1 MCRDWPTPLP
11 VDIDEGVTKSEHEE
25 GTTSTT
31 NGNWSIGY
39 IGRVTRVEA
48 YSEQDSNDL
57 RETVRATLD
66 SMSSSQSEDD
76 SDSNGMLEEQS
87 GDSHG
92 MSPLVGISLSD
103 DEKLLNATTIL
114 SDASQSSSNEMSEDD
129 QLKKEHEMEV
139 EGVKEQNN
147 LLRSLLHEA
156 REKSAQSQQP
166 MYVFTTCDDDA
177 SGSLS
182 DTQYAFSE
190 VEEVNSV
197 NATSTASAV
206 IKDAKLMELMKAAE
220 EENRSRL
227 SLPAT
232 WQQVHQ
238 AIQPSPVTTNP
249 QAPPS
254 HTDDEANET
263 SHILSVLDTAIESS
277 RITDQDSLSASPEL
291 APQHPLSFEPQAE
304 LSVLSTEQGDYLK
317 SVFVNAQDSVL
328 EESSDK
334 TEGSEEDKKEG
345 VVCVKENEWRMSDL
359 SDSVVISEEEES
371 GGSPEV
377 EEKESSLVEEKSE
390 KVETEVESEME
401 AKVKTEVEAKVESEE
416 KEPEVE
422 TKVEE
427 SEEVEKEGS
436 HTPLEESSQSEEE
449 EEESEGSHSAQE
461 SEETEREGSHT
472 SSEESVESEN
482 EGPHSPEET
491 EKESDVIELGD
502 SSSSDN
508 DARPQPDPEPIP
520 EPEPTAF
527 SQIPPVFY
535 NDDAFKPRYTM
546 EEINKSLHVLHDLPT
561 KRVTFTRD
569 ENEVASEQAIEAK
582 LKQGELWLGLL
593 WVVRV
598 DLGLAEKVAET
609 PLARSSVDSQRI
621 SFTKSKPLRRVG
633 TVHHAS
639 PLSSLLSQLEEV
651 NVCLRVNRK
660 RNCVPGIVVK
670 AKKEAKKEEKVGE
683 MACED
688 EEGVLSVPLRKRI
701 VEEKK
706 MEGNEKKLE
715 GNENKVEGS
724 EKQVAEKEG
733 KKEVKLE
740 GNKTPVKPL
749 SPKPKKSDTL
759 ICPVLSQPQRAEAV
773 SLKLPSTRL
782 VIESPQ
788 EPMTIKNET
797 LWERRIAKEE
807 KNVSGVKRNLR
818 RRFLIKLSADFE
830 KEEKEM
836 EAKKEV
842 KGVAKKKEASGAGFG
857 FGGKVEKEKEEKPA
871 FAFGASK
878 EEKKEEKEEKLAFS
892 FGGKPKEEEKKEE
905 KPAGPMFSFGAS
917 KEEEKEAKKPAFAF
931 GAKPQN
937 EEKKEEVKPSPF
949 AFGAKTQNEKEEKPA
964 FSFGASKEEKKEA
977 KSPFAFGAKP
987 QNEEKKEAKSPF
999 SFGAKPQNEEKK
1011 EAKSPFSFG
1020 AKPQNEEKK
1029 EEKKP
1034 AFAFSAQP
1042 KEEKETPSG
1051 PMFSFGA
1058 KPKEEEEKP
1067 AFAFGASDDTAKTPA
1082 IPAAVGEKKEGDS
1095 KPAGPMFSFG
1105 GKENGGKSNPFVAS
1119 DKEDEKKPAFA
1130 FRGKSSDNE
1139 TKPAPSPFAFGGKK
1153 EEKPAGPMFAF
1164 GASKEVKKEEVK
1176 SPFAFGAKPTEEAKP
1191 NPFSFGAKPQN
1202 EEKKEETKPAFSFGT
1217 PASDKPAEENKP
1229 AFSFGAKPTE
1239 TKPVFGASKEE
1250 KKEETKST
1258 PFSFGA
1264 KPTEEN
1270 KPTFSFGAKP
1280 ADNKPA
1286 FSFGAPAGDK
1296 PKEENKPAF
1305 AFGAP
1310 KETKPS
1316 PFAFGGNS
1324 STQPQPSPFGAPP
1337 SQPAGGV
1344 NEKPGFAFGGNSNA
1358 FGVGGR
1364 VEGANAGFSFG
1375 PKTTEKAPNPFGFG
1389 NSEKRGSMSSFPSNP
1404 SGPNVFSSPPQNNNS
1419 VFSNFGQSNS
1429 FSSMPAGGNQRINP
1443 PNGSFNG
1450 FGGNNDGFSGSQ
1462 PQMTP
1467 PQNVRFSAGKDS
1479 GKGSEC
1485 GDVV

>member
-359 SDSVVISEEEES
+359 SDSVVISEDEES

-377 EEKESSLVEEKSE
+377 EERESSLVEE
-390 KVETEVESEME
+390 ESG
-401 AKVKTEVEAKVESEE
+401 KVESEVE
-416 KEPEVE
+416 CEVEPEVE
-422 TKVEE
+422 PKVKPEVEPKVKPEVEPEVEAKVEE

-546 EEINKSLHVLHDLPT
+546 EEINKSLRVLHELPT
-561 KRVTFTRD
+561 KRVTFTRG
-569 ENEVASEQAIEAK
+569 ESEVASEQAIEAR
-582 LKQGELWLGLL
+582 LKQGEIEV
-593 WVVRV
+593 WVVMGSACRSGTGGEGGGDAAGAFV
-598 DLGLAEKVAET
+598 CGLATHLVHEEQAVEACGDGASRVAAVVVVVAAGGGE
-609 PLARSSVDSQRI
+609 
-621 SFTKSKPLRRVG
+621 RVF
-633 TVHHAS
+633 AS
-639 PLSSLLSQLEEV
+639 E
-651 NVCLRVNRK
+651 
-660 RNCVPGIVVK
+660 
-670 AKKEAKKEEKVGE
+670 
-683 MACED
+683 
-688 EEGVLSVPLRKRI
+688 
-701 VEEKK
+701 
-706 MEGNEKKLE
+706 
-715 GNENKVEGS
+715 
-724 EKQVAEKEG
+724 
-733 KKEVKLE
+733 
-740 GNKTPVKPL
+740 
-749 SPKPKKSDTL
+749 
-759 ICPVLSQPQRAEAV
+759 
-773 SLKLPSTRL
+773 
-782 VIESPQ
+782 
-788 EPMTIKNET
+788 
-797 LWERRIAKEE
+797 
-807 KNVSGVKRNLR
+807 
-818 RRFLIKLSADFE
+818 
-830 KEEKEM
+830 
-836 EAKKEV
+836 
-842 KGVAKKKEASGAGFG
+842 
-857 FGGKVEKEKEEKPA
+857 
-871 FAFGASK
+871 SK
-878 EEKKEEKEEKLAFS
+878 EELCSGDCGEGEEGGEE
-892 FGGKPKEEEKKEE
+892 GGE
-905 KPAGPMFSFGAS
+905 
-917 KEEEKEAKKPAFAF
+917 
-931 GAKPQN
+931 
-937 EEKKEEVKPSPF
+937 
-949 AFGAKTQNEKEEKPA
+949 
-964 FSFGASKEEKKEA
+964 
-977 KSPFAFGAKP
+977 
-987 QNEEKKEAKSPF
+987 
-999 SFGAKPQNEEKK
+999 
-1011 EAKSPFSFG
+1011 
-1020 AKPQNEEKK
+1020 
-1029 EEKKP
+1029 
-1034 AFAFSAQP
+1034 
-1042 KEEKETPSG
+1042 
-1051 PMFSFGA
+1051 
-1058 KPKEEEEKP
+1058 
-1067 AFAFGASDDTAKTPA
+1067 
-1082 IPAAVGEKKEGDS
+1082 
-1095 KPAGPMFSFG
+1095 
-1105 GKENGGKSNPFVAS
+1105 
-1119 DKEDEKKPAFA
+1119 
-1130 FRGKSSDNE
+1130 
-1139 TKPAPSPFAFGGKK
+1139 
-1153 EEKPAGPMFAF
+1153 
-1164 GASKEVKKEEVK
+1164 
-1176 SPFAFGAKPTEEAKP
+1176 
-1191 NPFSFGAKPQN
+1191 
-1202 EEKKEETKPAFSFGT
+1202 
-1217 PASDKPAEENKP
+1217 
-1229 AFSFGAKPTE
+1229 
-1239 TKPVFGASKEE
+1239 
-1250 KKEETKST
+1250 
-1258 PFSFGA
+1258 
-1264 KPTEEN
+1264 
-1270 KPTFSFGAKP
+1270 
-1280 ADNKPA
+1280 
-1286 FSFGAPAGDK
+1286 
-1296 PKEENKPAF
+1296 
-1305 AFGAP
+1305 
-1310 KETKPS
+1310 
-1316 PFAFGGNS
+1316 
-1324 STQPQPSPFGAPP
+1324 
-1337 SQPAGGV
+1337 
-1344 NEKPGFAFGGNSNA
+1344 
-1358 FGVGGR
+1358 GGR
-1364 VEGANAGFSFG
+1364 
-1375 PKTTEKAPNPFGFG
+1375 
-1389 NSEKRGSMSSFPSNP
+1389 
-1404 SGPNVFSSPPQNNNS
+1404 
-1419 VFSNFGQSNS
+1419 
-1429 FSSMPAGGNQRINP
+1429 
-1443 PNGSFNG
+1443 
-1450 FGGNNDGFSGSQ
+1450 DG
-1462 PQMTP
+1462 
-1467 PQNVRFSAGKDS
+1467 V
-1479 GKGSEC
+1479 
-1485 GDVV
+1485 

>member
-1 MCRDWPTPLP
+1 MYIGDVCRDWPTPLP
-11 VDIDEGVTKSEHEE
+11 VDIDEGVTNSEHEE
-25 GTTSTT
+25 DTTSTV
-31 NGNWSIGY
+31 NGNWSSGY
-39 IGRVTRVEA
+39 VGRVTRVEA

-166 MYVFTTCDDDA
+166 TYVFTTCDDDA

-182 DTQYAFSE
+182 DTQYPFSE

-197 NATSTASAV
+197 NETSAMPAV
-206 IKDAKLMELMKAAE
+206 IKDAKLTELLKAAK

-359 SDSVVISEEEES
+359 SDSVVISEDEES

-377 EEKESSLVEEKSE
+377 EERESSLVEEESGK
-390 KVETEVESEME
+390 VESEVE
-401 AKVKTEVEAKVESEE
+401 CEVEPEVEPKVESEE

-422 TKVEE
+422 PEVEAKVEE

-482 EGPHSPEET
+482 EGPHSPEES
-491 EKESDVIELGD
+491 EEGCDVIELGD

-546 EEINKSLHVLHDLPT
+546 EEINKSLRVLHELPT
-561 KRVTFTRD
+561 KRVTFTRG
-569 ENEVASEQAIEAK
+569 ESEVASEQAIEAK

-593 WVVRV
+593 SVVRV
-598 DLGLAEKVAET
+598 DLGLAEKVVET

-706 MEGNEKKLE
+706 MEGNENKVE

-842 KGVAKKKEASGAGFG
+842 KGVAKKKEASGVGFG

-878 EEKKEEKEEKLAFS
+878 EEKKEKKEEKKPAFS

-949 AFGAKTQNEKEEKPA
+949 AFGAK
-964 FSFGASKEEKKEA
+964 
-977 KSPFAFGAKP
+977 
-987 QNEEKKEAKSPF
+987 
-999 SFGAKPQNEEKK
+999 
-1011 EAKSPFSFG
+1011 
-1020 AKPQNEEKK
+1020 PQNEEKK
-1029 EEKKP
+1029 EEKSAFSFGAKPTEEKEKASASATSFGASKEETKPAFSFGAKPKEEKEEKKP
-1034 AFAFSAQP
+1034 AFAFGAQP

-1058 KPKEEEEKP
+1058 KPKEEEKKP

-1082 IPAAVGEKKEGDS
+1082 ISAAVGEKKEGDS

-1105 GKENGGKSNPFVAS
+1105 GKENGGKSNPFVVS

-1130 FRGKSSDNE
+1130 FGGKSSDNE
-1139 TKPAPSPFAFGGKK
+1139 AKPAPSPFAFGGKK
-1153 EEKPAGPMFAF
+1153 EENPAGPMFSF
-1164 GASKEVKKEEVK
+1164 GASKEEKKEEVK
-1176 SPFAFGAKPTEEAKP
+1176 SPFAFGAKPTEDAKP

-1202 EEKKEETKPAFSFGT
+1202 EEKKEETKPAFSFGA
-1217 PASDKPAEENKP
+1217 PASAKPAEENKP

-1264 KPTEEN
+1264 KPTEET

-1305 AFGAP
+1305 AFGAS

-1337 SQPAGGV
+1337 SQPVGGV

-1389 NSEKRGSMSSFPSNP
+1389 NSEKRGTMSSFPSNP

-1419 VFSNFGQSNS
+1419 VFSNFGQNNS